1 MIETGWSIYHLYSH
15 ATFILKI
22 VKETLLLFRR
32 MEKANT
38 MEVAETNKFW
48 LKRKKANKLSFSF
61 SYEDKWIALK
71 KIHKVWDSS
80 PYLSLTK
87 YALPAYHISKKKK
100 LLNSLKQKQMILTSY
115 SYRWFFYIS
124 NNTMIINQ
132 GCKVFF
138 F

>member
-1 MIETGWSIYHLYSH
+1 
-15 ATFILKI
+15 
-22 VKETLLLFRR
+22 

-87 YALPAYHISKKKK
+87 YALPAYHISKKKIVEFIK
-100 LLNSLKQKQMILTSY
+100 AQLLNPARPGGST
-115 SYRWFFYIS
+115 RDPVDPVA
-124 NNTMIINQ
+124 
-132 GCKVFF
+132 GPVRV
-138 F
+138 